1 MATAQ
6 MSRRGFLKSM
16 GAVTAAAALAGPG
29 SLPQAVAKE
38 HTMKFGLYGI
48 NMGPCNVPAVAT
60 RVAQAAEAAG
70 FESLWAGEH
79 VVLPD
84 PQVPLSPLP
93 ASFPV
98 LDPALTFAFLAG
110 QTQKVRLATG
120 ILILPQRNPLILNQT
135 AEEWDTQAACSK
147 WGSLAMR
154 ATAAVTSGV

>member
-48 NMGPCNVPAVAT
+48 NMGPCNVPAVAA

-79 VVLPD
+79 VVLPG
-84 PQVPLSPLP
+84 PSGPAFSPPGKLP
-93 ASFPV
+93 GA
-98 LDPALTFAFLAG
+98 
-110 QTQKVRLATG
+110 
-120 ILILPQRNPLILNQT
+120 
-135 AEEWDTQAACSK
+135 
-147 WGSLAMR
+147 
-154 ATAAVTSGV
+154 